1 MARMAIKILFAVPFF
16 AIFLHLCTLTMRA
29 GHLNQYFAHTNSMW
43 FRPFLLNYPSFLSN
57 FTAYISYH
65 YQKIN
70 RIDSL
75 EGDSYFHFRTEAEK
89 LQVNM
94 PLSYI
99 QVVRASFTN
108 LKRTIVIDSTDN
120 FYSVKMQDNSS
131 RRVEP
136 FVEIKRFYKN
146 TKH

>member
-1 MARMAIKILFAVPFF
+1 MKSCLFTF
-16 AIFLHLCTLTMRA
+16 
-29 GHLNQYFAHTNSMW
+29 Y
-43 FRPFLLNYPSFLSN
+43 FLLILSCQSKELNDFQRNGLPAHQFITERESFGDNCSIVYLS
-57 FTAYISYH
+57 YWDGK
-65 YQKIN
+65 KIN

-75 EGDSYFHFRTEAEK
+75 EGDSYFHFLTEAEK
-89 LQVNM
+89 IQVNM

>member
-1 MARMAIKILFAVPFF
+1 
-16 AIFLHLCTLTMRA
+16 
-29 GHLNQYFAHTNSMW
+29 MW

-75 EGDSYFHFRTEAEK
+75 EGDSYFHFLTEAEK
-89 LQVNM
+89 IQVNM